1 MKNDIVTELMIAI
14 PCSLI
19 PSLFIS
25 IIILKLLSIDTQ
37 PLYGQIIICIWII
50 SSIVV
55 FLLIHNDNIKRDGE

>member
-1 MKNDIVTELMIAI
+1 MKDDIVTELIIAI

-25 IIILKLLSIDTQ
+25 IIILKLLAIDTQ

-50 SSIVV
+50 SSIIT
-55 FLLIHNDNIKRDGE
+55 FLLIHDDNIKQNGE